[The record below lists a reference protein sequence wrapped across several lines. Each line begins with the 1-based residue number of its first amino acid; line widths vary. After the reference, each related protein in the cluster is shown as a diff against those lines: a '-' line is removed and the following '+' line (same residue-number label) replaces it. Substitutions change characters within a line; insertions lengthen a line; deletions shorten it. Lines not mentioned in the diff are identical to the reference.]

1 MLSVIIPAFNAE
13 SYLRTAIDSVLAQ
26 NWPILEVL
34 VVDNRSTDDTATIIQ
49 SYEYPVRYLYSEI
62 PGQPSTTNTG
72 IRNAKGDWLGF
83 IDADDIWPPN
93 KLQRQFLEFETD
105 PSLDAVF
112 GHAVNFF
119 GSPQNIIANQNS
131 EMRAPLPGTL
141 LIRREAF
148 HRVGFYNEAY
158 TVGSIMDWYLRAQEL
173 SISMRILPEVF
184 LYRRIHNNNLG
195 IRQKGKQSDYV
206 HILKAALD
214 RRRTKNNSEDN

>member
-26 NWPILEVL
+26 NWPTLEVL
-34 VVDNRSTDDTATIIQ
+34 VVDNHSTDDTATIIQ
-49 SYEYPVRYLYSEI
+49 SYEYPVRYLHSEI

-93 KLQRQFLEFETD
+93 KLQRQFLEFEKD
-105 PSLDAVF
+105 PTLDAVF

-173 SISMRILPEVF
+173 SISMRILPEIF

-195 IRQKGKQSDYV
+195 IRQKVKQSDYV

-214 RRRTKNNSEDN
+214 RRGSTVGH